1 MNKWKRELNPRRS
14 ILNLTF
20 KEKNIYNK
28 LNSNPKINT
37 SPNRKKSDILSNK
50 IKLIDKSKFLERKKE
65 FNLNLKK
72 KLERK
77 VKSSKNLNEK
87 IVESETYNK
96 LYDYINREKNM
107 ISNEIKIA
115 KKYIKIKP
123 GTFFYR
129 NYFKHK
135 NNKTFD
141 KTKIILNQPLP
152 QSTENNSNN
161 NCNKSLLDI
170 NNSNNNNQNKS
181 SSLFK
186 YQQFNKNNTV
196 NNTNLINSLTTNSI
210 TNNTKSNFLSQI
222 SNNKKVDKLPNKN
235 ILLTS
240 LKNNFVKNNAFDLTF
255 DNNNNNTNDS
265 NIIEMTTEG
274 EINSNRNCRI
284 KNLIINYEP
293 NWYKN
298 NGIFQMKLDKKVF
311 EYRDIQKSF
320 ISEEILLIV
329 EDMNNYLLEFNS
341 EKNFSNYLKKSNNN
355 FQRIVN
361 INIEQCIA
369 LMLEISYILIG
380 EYKGKLNLFM
390 SNIIPLPKKRRK
402 KLVSI
407 DNEFKEFTCNSTL
420 LNKVYNFF
428 LKCYDAY
435 SFITSKDKNS
445 LPISKFTLLH
455 QYLDRLRF
463 ALTIMKQDA
472 ENLCKEYQDNP
483 DKKILNDFLE
493 KLECMNN
500 QKNEKVIDK
509 KEKYHSGVDI
519 FKYKGPKFNNKE
531 KEMQKIWRINKVLGK
546 FDTKDSRVK
555 RNVLNLNNNKHINF
569 LLKYANEEF
578 RNAIISERMREKNLK
593 NQKDEETDIPHL

>member
-1 MNKWKRELNPRRS
+1 M
-14 ILNLTF
+14 NLTF

-196 NNTNLINSLTTNSI
+196 SGNCWR
-210 TNNTKSNFLSQI
+210 
-222 SNNKKVDKLPNKN
+222 
-235 ILLTS
+235 
-240 LKNNFVKNNAFDLTF
+240 
-255 DNNNNNTNDS
+255 NDS
-265 NIIEMTTEG
+265 
-274 EINSNRNCRI
+274 
-284 KNLIINYEP
+284 Y
-293 NWYKN
+293 
-298 NGIFQMKLDKKVF
+298 MKL
-311 EYRDIQKSF
+311 I
-320 ISEEILLIV
+320 
-329 EDMNNYLLEFNS
+329 
-341 EKNFSNYLKKSNNN
+341 
-355 FQRIVN
+355 
-361 INIEQCIA
+361 
-369 LMLEISYILIG
+369 
-380 EYKGKLNLFM
+380 
-390 SNIIPLPKKRRK
+390 
-402 KLVSI
+402 
-407 DNEFKEFTCNSTL
+407 
-420 LNKVYNFF
+420 
-428 LKCYDAY
+428 
-435 SFITSKDKNS
+435 
-445 LPISKFTLLH
+445 
-455 QYLDRLRF
+455 
-463 ALTIMKQDA
+463 
-472 ENLCKEYQDNP
+472 
-483 DKKILNDFLE
+483 
-493 KLECMNN
+493 
-500 QKNEKVIDK
+500 
-509 KEKYHSGVDI
+509 
-519 FKYKGPKFNNKE
+519 
-531 KEMQKIWRINKVLGK
+531 
-546 FDTKDSRVK
+546 
-555 RNVLNLNNNKHINF
+555 
-569 LLKYANEEF
+569 
-578 RNAIISERMREKNLK
+578 
-593 NQKDEETDIPHL
+593 